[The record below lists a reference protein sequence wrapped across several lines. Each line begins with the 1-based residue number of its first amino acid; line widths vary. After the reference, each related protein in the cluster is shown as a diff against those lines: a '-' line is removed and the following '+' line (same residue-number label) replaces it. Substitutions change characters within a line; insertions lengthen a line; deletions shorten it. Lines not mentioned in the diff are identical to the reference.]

1 MTIEFNDNLL
11 TGNATIDAQHKELFD
26 RIERFMNTVE
36 NGGGKV
42 DAVNML
48 GYLMEYTNFHFSA
61 EENLQKAASY
71 PELDKHLVKH
81 TEFKKVLID
90 LEDYLEESEGPTD
103 EFVALVEKNV
113 VNWFIGHIQSFD
125 RSVAEYLNLHSNPAL
140 V

>member
-81 TEFKKVLID
+81 AEFKKVLID

-103 EFVALVEKNV
+103 EFVALVEENV
-113 VNWFIGHIQSFD
+113 VNWFLIHIQSFD
-125 RSVAEYLNLHSNPAL
+125 RSVAEYLNLHSNPSL